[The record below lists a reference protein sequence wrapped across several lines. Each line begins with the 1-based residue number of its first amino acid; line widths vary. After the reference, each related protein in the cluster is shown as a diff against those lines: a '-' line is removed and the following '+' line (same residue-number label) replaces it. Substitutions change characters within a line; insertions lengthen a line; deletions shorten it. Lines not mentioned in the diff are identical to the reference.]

1 MKLLNWI
8 WWNGPLARYGKLQ
21 VTHAPG
27 MPGTFSPPQ
36 PVRDPDIYHGTFVMH
51 VPWCMPGS
59 LTSGIFW
66 SRSRRMHNAQF
77 YLSGKRSMVIFPRAY
92 FKRNIISHCIV
103 WPQNIYGHLNIQ
115 YKLLRNMM
123 RCVYVSYSV
132 SVWQQTWLQLKL
144 NGIKTHLRTEMS
156 TVDNT
161 SLPVQQI

>member
-1 MKLLNWI
+1 
-8 WWNGPLARYGKLQ
+8 
-21 VTHAPG
+21 
-27 MPGTFSPPQ
+27 
-36 PVRDPDIYHGTFVMH
+36 
-51 VPWCMPGS
+51 
-59 LTSGIFW
+59 
-66 SRSRRMHNAQF
+66 
-77 YLSGKRSMVIFPRAY
+77 MVIFPRAY

-161 SLPVQQI
+161 SLPVQQISKDQILINFPSELSQMYSRFQTVCILQSLCRKGISWTYRGGPEWCILTHTHTYTYIYIYIYASVS